1 VKVYAQ
7 AYPGLTAAW
16 KYEVGMEARRF
27 MRYIVLLTGWLGIQ
41 GVAPASAESTIR
53 CPAGTYDM
61 LDAMSLDS
69 NLRTI
74 DYLTGSA
81 NPLFTEM
88 PGKVLA
94 TGTSG
99 CTIDVTS
106 VSRITEYACN
116 LPNEPLAPGCTKL
129 GFRVPRSKVPNTTF

>member
-1 VKVYAQ
+1 
-7 AYPGLTAAW
+7 
-16 KYEVGMEARRF
+16 
-27 MRYIVLLTGWLGIQ
+27 
-41 GVAPASAESTIR
+41 
-53 CPAGTYDM
+53 M
-61 LDAMSLDS
+61 LDSMNLDS

-74 DYLTGSA
+74 NYLTGSA

-106 VSRITEYACN
+106 VAGITYACN
-116 LPNEPLAPGCTKL
+116 LPNNEPLAPGCTKV
-129 GFRVPRSKVPNTTF
+129 GFPGSTVKGA